1 MAKERELTE
10 QQKIFLE
17 QLFGDSEGN
26 FRTAMRMA
34 GYSDNTTRAEI
45 IKSLGE
51 EIISMAN
58 GALALQAPKAVRKF
72 EYVLDNPNAP
82 GNPNLLKAAAEI
94 LNRVGVQKAAGS
106 VDLKV
111 PSGGL
116 VILPAKGSFD
126 APEEVE

>member
-10 QQKIFLE
+10 QQKIFLD
-17 QLFGDSEGN
+17 QLFGDADGN
-26 FRTAMRMA
+26 FRVAMRAA

-45 IKSLGE
+45 IKTLGE
-51 EIISMAN
+51 EIVSMAN

-116 VILPAKGSFD
+116 VILPAKGSFTD
-126 APEEVE
+126 EDGA